1 MAEDGTIE
9 AIRIADAPGFA
20 LGVQWHAEYDPQRN
34 PINRELFQ
42 AFGEALAP
50 AGGLSGRKNGRGKR
64 EDAMRD
70 RQWSRR
76 DLLKASTAS
85 AAGVVFA
92 EPLRAAAPPAADVT
106 PALIEAARKEGK
118 LSFYSALELN
128 IAERLARTFEAK
140 YPGISVRVERS
151 GAERIF
157 QRIAQEQGSGINAV
171 DVANS
176 TDPAHYLDWKKNDWL
191 APYVPEEVARHFPA
205 DQIDPDGM
213 HATSCA
219 WLEAIGYNTNLV
231 KREDAPKSYAD
242 LLDPK
247 WQGKIVKGHP
257 GYSGAILTATFVLAR
272 DLGWPYL
279 EKLAQQK
286 VMQVQSAADPP
297 KKILLGERA
306 VMADG
311 NDYNL
316 VLLKDQGKPVEV
328 VYPAEGSPLI
338 IVPSGIFSGAP
349 NPNAARLFQSFFFS
363 AETQQMLVDVFAH
376 RSFHA
381 QVKEK
386 GEHIPLAG
394 LKLLK
399 ADPAAGAGAERGDQ
413 GALHQDLRG
422 VSGHA
427 CRSRIRHSP

>member
-1 MAEDGTIE
+1 MQD
-9 AIRIADAPGFA
+9 
-20 LGVQWHAEYDPQRN
+20 W
-34 PINRELFQ
+34 
-42 AFGEALAP
+42 
-50 AGGLSGRKNGRGKR
+50 K
-64 EDAMRD
+64 
-70 RQWSRR
+70 WSRR
-76 DLLKASTAS
+76 DVIKASAVP
-85 AAGVVFA
+85 AAGVLFA
-92 EPLRAAAPPAADVT
+92 EPLRAAAPPPTAVT
-106 PALIEAARKEGK
+106 PDLIDAARKEGK
-118 LSFYSALELN
+118 VSFYTALELN
-128 IAERLARTFEAK
+128 TAERVSRMFEAR
-140 YPGISVRVERS
+140 YPGIAVRVERS

-157 QRIAQEQGSGINAV
+157 QRIAQEQGSGIKAV

-176 TDPAHYLDWKKNDWL
+176 TDPAHYLDWKKNGWL
-191 APYVPEEVARHFPA
+191 APYVPDEVAKHFPA

-213 HATSCA
+213 YATSCA
-219 WLEAIGYNTNLV
+219 WTEAIGYNTGLV
-231 KREDAPKSYAD
+231 KPEDAPKSYAD

-306 VMADG
+306 IMADG

-316 VLLKDQGKPVEV
+316 VLFKDQGKPVEV

-338 IVPSGIFSGAP
+338 IVPSGIFQGAP
-349 NPNAARLFQSFFFS
+349 NPNAARLFQSFFLG
-363 AETQQMLVDVFAH
+363 AEAQQLLVDVFAH

-386 GEHIPLAG
+386 GGHVPLSS

-399 ADPAAGAGAERGDQ
+399 ADPAQVQAQSEDIKARYAKTF
-413 GALHQDLRG
+413 G
-422 VSGHA
+422 V
-427 CRSRIRHSP
+427 

>member
-1 MAEDGTIE
+1 
-9 AIRIADAPGFA
+9 
-20 LGVQWHAEYDPQRN
+20 
-34 PINRELFQ
+34 
-42 AFGEALAP
+42 
-50 AGGLSGRKNGRGKR
+50 
-64 EDAMRD
+64 
-70 RQWSRR
+70 
-76 DLLKASTAS
+76 
-85 AAGVVFA
+85 VFA
-92 EPLRAAAPPAADVT
+92 EPLRAAAPQASAVT

-128 IAERLARTFEAK
+128 VAERVARTFEAK
-140 YPGISVRVERS
+140 YSGISVRVERS

-157 QRIAQEQGSGINAV
+157 QRIAQEQGSGIKAV

-191 APYVPEEVARHFPA
+191 EPYLPEEVAQHFPA
-205 DQIDPDGM
+205 DQIDPDGTQ
-213 HATSCA
+213 ATVCA
-219 WLEAIGYNTNLV
+219 WIEAIGYNTDLV
-231 KREDAPKSYAD
+231 KREDAPKGYAD

-247 WQGKIVKGHP
+247 WRGKIVKGHP
-257 GYSGAILTATFVLAR
+257 GYSGAILTTTYILSR
-272 DLGWPYL
+272 DLGWGFF

-338 IVPSGIFSGAP
+338 IVCSGIFRGAP
-349 NPNAARLFQSFFFS
+349 NPNAAKLFQSFFFS
-363 AETQQMLVDVFAH
+363 AETQQMLVDTYAH
-376 RSFHA
+376 RSFHG

-386 GEHIPLAG
+386 GAHVPLSA

-399 ADPAAGAGAERGDQ
+399 SDPAAVQEQ
-413 GALHQDLRG
+413 GEAIKARYTKLFG
-422 VSGHA
+422 V
-427 CRSRIRHSP
+427 

>member
-1 MAEDGTIE
+1 M
-9 AIRIADAPGFA
+9 
-20 LGVQWHAEYDPQRN
+20 
-34 PINRELFQ
+34 
-42 AFGEALAP
+42 
-50 AGGLSGRKNGRGKR
+50 S
-64 EDAMRD
+64 
-70 RQWSRR
+70 
-76 DLLKASTAS
+76 
-85 AAGVVFA
+85 
-92 EPLRAAAPPAADVT
+92 
-106 PALIEAARKEGK
+106 
-118 LSFYSALELN
+118 
-128 IAERLARTFEAK
+128 
-140 YPGISVRVERS
+140 
-151 GAERIF
+151 
-157 QRIAQEQGSGINAV
+157 
-171 DVANS
+171 
-176 TDPAHYLDWKKNDWL
+176 
-191 APYVPEEVARHFPA
+191 
-205 DQIDPDGM
+205 
-213 HATSCA
+213 ATSCA
-219 WLEAIGYNTNLV
+219 WMETLGYNTNLV
-231 KREDAPKSYAD
+231 RREDAPRSYAD

-328 VYPAEGSPLI
+328 VYPIEGSPLI
-338 IVPSGIFSGAP
+338 IVPSGVFESAP

-363 AETQQMLVDVFAH
+363 AETQQMLVDDYAL

-386 GEHIPLAG
+386 SGRTPMSA

-399 ADPAAGAGAERGDQ
+399 ADPAAVQAESEEIKAHYSKLFR
-413 GALHQDLRG
+413 
-422 VSGHA
+422 V
-427 CRSRIRHSP
+427 

>member
-1 MAEDGTIE
+1 M
-9 AIRIADAPGFA
+9 
-20 LGVQWHAEYDPQRN
+20 Q
-34 PINRELFQ
+34 
-42 AFGEALAP
+42 
-50 AGGLSGRKNGRGKR
+50 
-64 EDAMRD
+64 D
-70 RQWSRR
+70 RRWSRR
-76 DLLKASTAS
+76 DLLKASAAS
-85 AAGVVFA
+85 AAVTVFA
-92 EPLRAAAPPAADVT
+92 EPVRAATPPPAAVT
-106 PALIEAARKEGK
+106 PALIEAARKEGR

-128 IAERLARTFEAK
+128 TAERLAKTFEAT

-176 TDPAHYLDWKKNDWL
+176 TDPAHYLDWKKSDWL
-191 APYVPEEVARHFPA
+191 APYVPEDVAKHFPA
-205 DQIDPDGM
+205 DQVDPDGM

-219 WLEAIGYNTNLV
+219 WLEVIGYNTDLV

-242 LLDPK
+242 LLDSK

-257 GYSGAILTATFVLAR
+257 GYSGAILTATFLLAR

-306 VMADG
+306 IMADG

-316 VLLKDQGKPVEV
+316 VLLKDQGQPVEV
-328 VYPAEGSPLI
+328 VYAAEGSPLI
-338 IVPSGIFSGAP
+338 IVPSGIFRGAP
-349 NPNAARLFQSFFFS
+349 NPNAARLFQNFFFA

-381 QVKEK
+381 QVREK
-386 GEHIPLAG
+386 GAHVPLAS
-394 LKLLK
+394 LKLLR
-399 ADPAAGAGAERGDQ
+399 ADPAAVLAQSEEIKARY
-413 GALHQDLRG
+413 
-422 VSGHA
+422 
-427 CRSRIRHSP
+427 SRLFRV